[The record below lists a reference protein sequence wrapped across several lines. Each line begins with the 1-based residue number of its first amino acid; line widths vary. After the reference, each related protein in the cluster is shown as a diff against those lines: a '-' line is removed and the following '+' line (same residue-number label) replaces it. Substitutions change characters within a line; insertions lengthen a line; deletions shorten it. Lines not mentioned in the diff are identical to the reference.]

1 MIKVDRSILVRSMRD
16 KAFQTVG
23 IPFTKA
29 DNRFSFVSF
38 FSSEIKIYQFRF
50 SPVFFIV

>member
-29 DNRFSFVSF
+29 DNRLFH
-38 FSSEIKIYQFRF
+38 F
-50 SPVFFIV
+50 SPAK